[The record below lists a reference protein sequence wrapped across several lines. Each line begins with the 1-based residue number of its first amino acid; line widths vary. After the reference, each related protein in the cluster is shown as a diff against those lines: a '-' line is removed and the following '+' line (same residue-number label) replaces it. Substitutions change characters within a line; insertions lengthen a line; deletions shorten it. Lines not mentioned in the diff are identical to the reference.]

1 MQTMTTAYFDGASR
15 GNPGESAAGACIVSE
30 DGKVIWEF
38 SRALGI
44 GTNNEAEYKALIML
58 LEEIASRGLKK
69 ITVRGDSRLVV
80 SQVTGKWKV
89 REERLRPLAERAKDL
104 VRATGAALEWVPR
117 EKNSMADA
125 LSNKAF
131 LSPAQGMAS
140 FPPENL
146 ERVCD
151 TIFIAHGS
159 ADYAVDVRHRSCSC
173 PSFRNRGDCKH
184 LQAALSL
191 MKKGDGNCSSC

>member
-80 SQVTGKWKV
+80 DRKSVV
-89 REERLRPLAERAKDL
+89 
-104 VRATGAALEWVPR
+104 
-117 EKNSMADA
+117 
-125 LSNKAF
+125 
-131 LSPAQGMAS
+131 
-140 FPPENL
+140 
-146 ERVCD
+146 
-151 TIFIAHGS
+151 
-159 ADYAVDVRHRSCSC
+159 
-173 PSFRNRGDCKH
+173 
-184 LQAALSL
+184 
-191 MKKGDGNCSSC
+191 